1 MAPCSYSSENTI
13 PEVANDALRA
23 SFRTAIAGGT
33 VLFVKEGRVFRQ
45 EKTGKTVTVKI
56 LPRRNTTVA
65 DALLKSKVLKRKRHH
80 IDKETV
86 EA

>member
-1 MAPCSYSSENTI
+1 MALSTDSSENKI

-23 SFRTAIAGGT
+23 SFRNAIAGGT

-45 EKTGKTVTVKI
+45 EQTGKAVTVKI
-56 LPRRNTTVA
+56 LSRRNITVA

-80 IDKETV
+80 DNDTV